1 MKILLDTCAFL
12 WIITDDPK
20 LSRQAGKLFIDP
32 QNEVY
37 LSVASTWEIAV
48 KYQLGKLLL
57 PKPPQQYI
65 PSKRQQHA
73 IASLPLNEEATL
85 YLNKLPNLHRDP
97 FDRILICQAIVAGL
111 ILLTPDDLIT
121 QYPIRSA
128 W

>member
-20 LSRQAGKLFIDP
+20 LSKPARKLFVDP

-37 LSVASTWEIAV
+37 LSVASTWKIAV
-48 KYQLGKLLL
+48 KYKLGKLPL
-57 PKPPQQYI
+57 PKPPQEYI
-65 PSKRQQHA
+65 PSKRQQHE
-73 IASLPLNEEATL
+73 IDSLPLNEEATL
-85 YLNKLPNLHRDP
+85 YLTKLPDLHKDP

-111 ILLTPDDLIT
+111 TLLTPDELIT
-121 QYPIRSA
+121 QYPIRSV